1 MYQVAAIAGH
11 LQYSALNCSGLDKTA
26 CHGLGILIWKGD
38 AMIDVRA
45 VAKMAADYTAA
56 WNSKSAEAVASF

>member
-1 MYQVAAIAGH
+1 MYRMAAIAGH
-11 LQYSALNCSGLDKTA
+11 IQYSAPSYSGLDKAA
-26 CHGLGILIWKGD
+26 CHRLGILIWKDD
-38 AMIDVRA
+38 AMIDVRF